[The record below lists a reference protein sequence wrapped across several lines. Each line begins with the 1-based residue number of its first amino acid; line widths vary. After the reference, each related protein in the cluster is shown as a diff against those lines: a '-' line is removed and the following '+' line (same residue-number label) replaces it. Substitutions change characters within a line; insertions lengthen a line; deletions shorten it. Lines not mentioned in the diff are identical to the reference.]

1 MNSTLSNILYEEFHR
16 SSVGTILGHHDP
28 ESLVRK
34 LDEIA
39 GRRV

>member
-1 MNSTLSNILYEEFHR
+1 MNSTLSNILHEELHR

-28 ESLVRK
+28 ESLVHK

-39 GRRV
+39 ERRA